1 MQLVSGQ
8 LATCGK
14 TQFLFTS
21 AFSCRIRSSVGM
33 GGGAV
38 DASLTASYHTLQTG
52 AGCTTE
58 QLVLPTNQLRH
69 IHIPFYFVTVCV
81 WPHTMPYK
89 QGQVAQQGSLFFTPT
104 SWDTFIFHVTVCVW
118 PHSMPYKQG
127 QVAQQNGSFSQ
138 PAYGYAFMFHFI
150 TVCARR
156 LMP

>member
-69 IHIPFYFVTVCV
+69 IHISCHGLCVASYLALQTGAGCATEQLVLPTNQLRHIHIPFYFVTVCV

-104 SWDTFIFHVTVCVW
+104 S
-118 PHSMPYKQG
+118 
-127 QVAQQNGSFSQ
+127 
-138 PAYGYAFMFHFI
+138 
-150 TVCARR
+150 
-156 LMP
+156 